1 MNPRKRLDLNTWT
14 FLRFIGFLCSRRE
27 KDARNTLQSLFGTEK
42 RHVLPMLSVRSGFDC
57 LLQSLDLPKGSKV
70 MLSAITIPDMA
81 TIIEEHGLVP
91 VPVDIDLETFE
102 PDLEDAERKI
112 DGNTSVFLFAHL
124 FGSVSDITKLARF
137 CKKHNMFL
145 IEDAAQAF
153 VGPDYLG
160 HSGSDVVMW
169 SFGPIKTATALAGGI
184 MAVHSR
190 NKVIVATMERIVSTW
205 PLYSG
210 VEHAKRIAKFALQ
223 HVLTNTALFT
233 VFVYTCRMFK
243 CDYDSFISKFTKSF
257 PREKLFQ
264 HIRQKVST
272 PVIVSMAWRLS
283 TYQLWK
289 INRREREGMRVLHKF
304 ALRKH
309 IPGMTSIRHT
319 FWLFAVISDQ
329 SDLLVKKFRENG
341 IDATKLSTSLS
352 CMGTQAKVDTPNAY
366 RLIQSVFYMPHTHT
380 RNNRMDTSIQ
390 RVFEQCQDLLFEEQA
405 EHRGMFQSYP
415 ASFISPKDRSE
426 FIDTIRLL
434 ISGKSGFVVSGRMKS
449 HGGHTVCHGHTHVS
463 CSLLNNII
471 HFDEK
476 KCEITVESGVIWRD
490 VLRFLDKKGYSPL
503 AMQSSNDFSV
513 GGSIA
518 GGIHGRNIHAA
529 HISEAIKEIEY
540 IDIHSG
546 KICKTIPGEHAFK
559 ELVGGQGW
567 SGVILSA
574 AIKAVP
580 NTQFLA
586 EVKIVPTKDVPQF
599 IDELKKYGK
608 EVFFMGRGVFNM
620 DYTFPK
626 IIANV
631 WKEKS
636 SAVLS
641 ANKLDDRE
649 KNVMRDKMV
658 FRLSLLSHWLLCLR
672 NRLEYFLSLHM
683 NKKEFS
689 RNSLMCPPVTPLKFL
704 LHKGVKNR
712 EHAQEFF
719 IPVDRFEEFS
729 IQLAEHIRIHKM
741 RIAGMTIR
749 YLKKNN
755 DFYLSPN
762 KGSDAI
768 SVMCYLHTKN
778 TFGDFSNTISFV
790 QAATRS
796 AIALGGA
803 PFLSYAFWQDQK
815 ELLKVY
821 PQLAKIAADSPIISR
836 YLVQLRSKLDDE

>member
-1 MNPRKRLDLNTWT
+1 MYPRKRLDLNTWT

-27 KDARNTLQSLFGTEK
+27 KSARKTLQSLFGTEH

-57 LLQSLDLPKGSKV
+57 LLQALELPKGSKV

-81 TIIEEHGLVP
+81 RIIEEHGLVP
-91 VPVDIDLETFE
+91 VPVDIDVETFE
-102 PDLEDAERKI
+102 PNLEDAERKI
-112 DGNTSVFLFAHL
+112 DGNTRVFLFAHL
-124 FGSVSDITKLARF
+124 FGSVSDITRLSGF
-137 CKKHNMFL
+137 CKKHNMLL

-160 HSGSDVVMW
+160 HSESDVVMW

-184 MAVHSR
+184 MAVHAR
-190 NKVIVATMERIVSTW
+190 HMAIADKMERIASTW
-205 PLYSG
+205 PLYSR

-233 VFVYTCRMFK
+233 LFVYTCRFFK
-243 CDYDSFISKFTKSF
+243 RDYDSFISRFTKSF

-264 HIRQKVST
+264 QIRQKVST

-289 INRREREGMRVLHKF
+289 IERREEGGMRTLHKF
-304 ALRKH
+304 ALRNQ
-309 IPGMTSIRHT
+309 IPGIKSIRHT
-319 FWLFAVISDQ
+319 FWLFAVMSNQ
-329 SDLLVKKFRENG
+329 SDSLVKKFRENG

-352 CMGTQAKVDTPNAY
+352 CIGAHAKVDTPSAY
-366 RLIQSVFYMPHTHT
+366 RMIQSVFYLPHSYANSS
-380 RNNRMDTSIQ
+380 RMNRQ
-390 RVFEQCQDLLFEEQA
+390 VKRVFTQCEDALFEEQT
-405 EHRGMFQSYP
+405 EHRRMFQSYP
-415 ASFISPKDRSE
+415 SSFVTPKNRNE
-426 FIDTIRLL
+426 FVHTIRLL

-449 HGGHTVCHGHTHVS
+449 HGGHTVCNGHTHVS
-463 CSLLNNII
+463 CSLLNSII

-476 KCEITVESGVIWRD
+476 KCEITVESGVLWREI
-490 VLRFLDKKGYSPL
+490 LRFLDKKGYSPL

-529 HISEAIKEIEY
+529 HISEAVKEIEY
-540 IDIHSG
+540 IDMYSG
-546 KICKTIPGEHAFK
+546 EICKTIPGEHAFK

-574 AIKAVP
+574 AIKVVP
-580 NTQFLA
+580 NVNFLA

-599 IDELKKYGK
+599 IGELKKYGK
-608 EVFFMGRGVFNM
+608 EVFFMGRGVFNV
-620 DYTFPK
+620 DYTFPN

-631 WKEKS
+631 WKEKNS
-636 SAVLS
+636 VVST
-641 ANKLDDRE
+641 ANELDDRE
-649 KNVMRDKMV
+649 RNVMRDKV
-658 FRLSLLSHWLLCLR
+658 IFRLSLVSHWLLCLR
-672 NRLEYFLSLHM
+672 NRLEYFLSLQM

-704 LHKGVKNR
+704 LHKGVRNR

-719 IPVDRFEEFS
+719 IPVDAFEAFS
-729 IQLAEHIRIHKM
+729 TKLAEHIRMHNI
-741 RIAGMTIR
+741 RVAGMTIR
-749 YLKKNN
+749 YLKENR

-762 KGSDAI
+762 KTSDAI
-768 SVMCYLHTKN
+768 SVMCYLQTKN
-778 TFGDFSNTISFV
+778 TFGDFSKTISFV

-803 PFLSYAFWQDQK
+803 PFLSYAFWQDQR
-815 ELLKVY
+815 ELLKIY
-821 PQLAKIAADSPIISR
+821 PQLAKIAVDSPIASR
-836 YLVQLRSKLDDE
+836 YLVQLRSKLDEE